1 MCKIYNKFTDKIWLN
16 RQMNR
21 LNKCHPMMIR
31 VAATPLSFIV
41 TMSLQPFGKSNN
53 LPIQLWM
60 LLKESRLPS

>member
-31 VAATPLSFIV
+31 VAATPPSFIV
-41 TMSLQPFGKSNN
+41 TMS
-53 LPIQLWM
+53 
-60 LLKESRLPS
+60 